1 MGKIKLLPRGT
12 DVFYGDVSMPETLTD
27 LPKDIDAVIFTLG
40 SNGQG
45 RIGKAL
51 IVRNM
56 AQEENVVYIDSRYV
70 AVISGA
76 DNRSRTYD
84 LRITNALLYQ
94 LSYIGLSGR
103 VTSVTTVC
111 KVKKKRVPRQLPSRL
126 VVVFYST
133 TSLIQ
138 HEKHGD
144 YPIHFPYGYVCHQIK
159 QHFFNIGPSYLLFL
173 SNSAILIVNRPRL
186 SPRQNRPI
194 IRQTRYPM
202 CWIEWIN

>member
-1 MGKIKLLPRGT
+1 MFQCLKHSPICQKILMLSFLRSVPMAR
-12 DVFYGDVSMPETLTD
+12 VALV
-27 LPKDIDAVIFTLG
+27 
-40 SNGQG
+40 N
-45 RIGKAL
+45 AL

-103 VTSVTTVC
+103 VTSVTTVG
-111 KVKKKRVPRQLPSRL
+111 KVKKKRPPRQLPSRL

-138 HEKHGD
+138 HEKHGHQL
-144 YPIHFPYGYVCHQIK
+144 IFSFGWVCHHTK
-159 QHFFNIGPSYLLFL
+159 QHFFNIGPSYLFFL
-173 SNSAILIVNRPRL
+173 SNSAILIVILPRS
-186 SPRQNRPI
+186 SPANTGR
-194 IRQTRYPM
+194 
-202 CWIEWIN
+202 